1 MTNYS
6 KETEKAKIIIGH
18 ALLIQ
23 NYQKTG
29 ILDRQTALEKYKLF
43 NARYPEYNS
52 DMCKAALVTKSLILI
67 DKASDFEIVNNLRL
81 QLVWLQGKS

>member
-23 NYQKTG
+23 NYRNTG

-43 NARYPEYNS
+43 NARYTEYNS
-52 DMCKAALVTKSLILI
+52 DMCKAALVTKSLIPI
-67 DKASDFEIVNNLRL
+67 DKASDFEIVDNLIL